1 METDTLEAELA
12 QALRTRL
19 AVIGDRALR
28 ESDPAGQLAQLREA
42 SERVV
47 TLQARLPANT
57 HPQLRHYFE
66 RCSYDK
72 ALEWIE
78 RDGLTASGR

>member
-1 METDTLEAELA
+1 MPIQTLETELA
-12 QALRTRL
+12 EALRKRL
-19 AVIGDRALR
+19 AVIGDRAVR
-28 ESDPAGQLAQLREA
+28 ESDPEGQLAQLREV
-42 SERVV
+42 SERIAV
-47 TLQARLPANT
+47 LEKRLPTNV

-78 RDGLTASGR
+78 REGLAGTIK

>member
-1 METDTLEAELA
+1 MVKDTLEAELA
-12 QALRTRL
+12 EALRTRL
-19 AVIGDRALR
+19 AVIGDLALR
-28 ESDPAGQLAQLREA
+28 ESDPEGQLARLREV
-42 SERVV
+42 SERI
-47 TLQARLPANT
+47 TALAARMPANV

-78 RDGLTASGR
+78 RDGLVGEVK